1 MVSKARN
8 LANVFTVSL
17 AGWRF
22 GGDRK
27 KYGSNDCDLKKCLW
41 NCFLGGRKEYGSND
55 CDLKKKC
62 LWNRVFLV
70 VIVCGKTYWFLNKLL
85 MWQTLIV

>member
-22 GGDRK
+22 GGGRK
-27 KYGSNDCDLKKCLW
+27 KYGSNDCDLKKCL
-41 NCFLGGRKEYGSND
+41 
-55 CDLKKKC
+55 
-62 LWNRVFLV
+62 
-70 VIVCGKTYWFLNKLL
+70 
-85 MWQTLIV
+85 

>member
-22 GGDRK
+22 GGGRK

-55 CDLKKKC
+55 CDLKK
-62 LWNRVFLV
+62 N
-70 VIVCGKTYWFLNKLL
+70 VCEIEFF
-85 MWQTLIV
+85 